1 MRRVCCLLL
10 AMLLMTGCAALPE
23 EDRAFA
29 VVLGLDRGGDAW
41 RAWARIPSYQQEGGY
56 LTVSA
61 QGSSLGEAMAQLEAA
76 APMALHFGQLR
87 MMVFSRA
94 LAESGDFPG
103 VMDVL
108 ASRNGVRRQ
117 AALAVTE
124 HDMASLMNAL
134 EPPTGT
140 RLSKSLEAMM
150 AARREQGLIP
160 DATLSGLRR
169 MGERQQPVLM
179 GIALEDGMQ
188 LSGGW
193 LLGADGRLQGR
204 LTAADQQ
211 MLSLLSGTFRQGT
224 LSLGEGT
231 LTVTEADSRVR
242 LMDGEAVCS
251 VRLRYTSSSFS
262 EEGAALKLN
271 DALLALTAKL
281 AAARCDA
288 LGLGRQAMT
297 GCANLDAW
305 RRLDWQARYP
315 ALRWRFDLQL
325 EREA

>member
-10 AMLLMTGCAALPE
+10 VVLLLTGCAALPE

-29 VVLGLDRGGDAW
+29 VVLGMDREGDAW
-41 RAWARIPSYQQEGGY
+41 RTWARIPSYQQEGGY

-61 QGSSLGEAMAQLEAA
+61 QGGSLGEAMAQLEAA

-124 HDMASLMNAL
+124 HDMASLMDGL

-150 AARREQGLIP
+150 AVSREQGLIP
-160 DATLSGLRR
+160 DTTLSGLRR

-179 GIALEDGMQ
+179 GIALENGMQ

-193 LLGADGRLQGR
+193 LLGADGRLQGS

-211 MLSLLSGTFRQGT
+211 LLSLLSGIFRQGT

-262 EEGAALKLN
+262 EEGAAQRLN
-271 DALLALTAKL
+271 DALSALTAKL

-288 LGLGRQAMT
+288 LGLGRQAMM
-297 GCANLDAW
+297 GCADIEAW

-325 EREA
+325 ERET

>member
-10 AMLLMTGCAALPE
+10 VVLLLTGCAALPE

-29 VVLGLDRGGDAW
+29 VVLGMDREGDAW
-41 RAWARIPSYQQEGGY
+41 RTWARIPSYQQEGGY

-61 QGSSLGEAMAQLEAA
+61 QGGSLGEAMAQLEAA

-124 HDMASLMNAL
+124 HDMASLMDGL

-150 AARREQGLIP
+150 AVRREQGLIP
-160 DATLSGLRR
+160 DTTLSGLRR

-193 LLGADGRLQGR
+193 LLGADGRLQGS

-211 MLSLLSGTFRQGT
+211 LLSLLSGIFRQGT

-262 EEGAALKLN
+262 EEGAAQRLN
-271 DALLALTAKL
+271 DALSALTAKL

-288 LGLGRQAMT
+288 LGLGRQAMM
-297 GCANLDAW
+297 GCADIEAW

-325 EREA
+325 ERET

>member
-1 MRRVCCLLL
+1 MRHVCCLLL

-29 VVLGLDRGGDAW
+29 VVLGLDRDGDAW

-124 HDMASLMNAL
+124 HDMASLMDGL

-150 AARREQGLIP
+150 AVRREQGLIP
-160 DATLSGLRR
+160 DTTLSGLRR

-211 MLSLLSGTFRQGT
+211 LLSLLSGTFRQGT

-262 EEGAALKLN
+262 EEGAALRLN
-271 DALLALTAKL
+271 DALPALTAKL

-297 GCANLDAW
+297 GCEDLEAW

>member
-29 VVLGLDRGGDAW
+29 VVLGLDRDGDAW

-297 GCANLDAW
+297 GCADLEAW
-305 RRLDWQARYP
+305 HRLDWQARYP

>member
-10 AMLLMTGCAALPE
+10 VVLLLTGCAALPE

-29 VVLGLDRGGDAW
+29 VVLGMDREGDAW
-41 RAWARIPSYQQEGGY
+41 RTWARIPSYQQEGGY

-61 QGSSLGEAMAQLEAA
+61 QGGSLGEAMAQLEAA

-124 HDMASLMNAL
+124 HDMASLMDAL

-193 LLGADGRLQGR
+193 LLGADGRLHGN

-211 MLSLLSGTFRQGT
+211 LLSLLSGIFRQGT

-262 EEGAALKLN
+262 EEGAAQRLN
-271 DALLALTAKL
+271 DALSALTAKL

-288 LGLGRQAMT
+288 LGLGRQAMM
-297 GCANLDAW
+297 GCADIEAW

-325 EREA
+325 ERET

>member
-10 AMLLMTGCAALPE
+10 VVLLLTGCAALPE

-29 VVLGLDRGGDAW
+29 VVLGLDRNGDAW
-41 RAWARIPSYQQEGGY
+41 RTWARIPSYQQEGGY

-61 QGSSLGEAMAQLEAA
+61 QGGSLGEAMAQLEAA

-124 HDMASLMNAL
+124 HDMASLMDAL

-160 DATLSGLRR
+160 DATLDGLRR

-193 LLGADGRLQGR
+193 LLGADGRLQGS

-211 MLSLLSGTFRQGT
+211 MLSLLSGIFRRGT

-242 LMDGEAVCS
+242 LMDVEAVCS

-262 EEGAALKLN
+262 EEGAAQRLN
-271 DALLALTAKL
+271 GALSALTAKL

-288 LGLGRQAMT
+288 LGLGRQAIM
-297 GCANLDAW
+297 GCENLEAW
-305 RRLDWQARYP
+305 HSLGWQARYP

>member
-29 VVLGLDRGGDAW
+29 VVLGLDRDGDAW
-41 RAWARIPSYQQEGGY
+41 RTWARIPSYQQEGGY

-61 QGSSLGEAMAQLEAA
+61 QGRSLGEAMAQLEAA
-76 APMALHFGQLR
+76 APMELHFGQLR

-94 LAESGDFPG
+94 LSESGDFPG
-103 VMDVL
+103 VMDVM

-124 HDMASLMNAL
+124 HDMASLMDAL

-160 DATLSGLRR
+160 DATLADLRR

-193 LLGADGRLQGR
+193 LLGADGRVQGS
-204 LTAADQQ
+204 LIAADQQ
-211 MLSLLSGTFRQGT
+211 LLSLLSGIFRQGT

-262 EEGAALKLN
+262 EEGAAQRLN
-271 DALLALTAKL
+271 DALSALTAKL

-288 LGLGRQAMT
+288 LGLGRQAMM
-297 GCANLDAW
+297 GCADIEAW

-325 EREA
+325 ERET

>member
-29 VVLGLDRGGDAW
+29 VVLGLDRNGDAW
-41 RAWARIPSYQQEGGY
+41 RTWARIPSYQQEGGY

-61 QGSSLGEAMAQLEAA
+61 QGGSLGEAMAQLEAA

-124 HDMASLMNAL
+124 HDMASLMDAL

-160 DATLSGLRR
+160 DATLDGLRR

-211 MLSLLSGTFRQGT
+211 MLSLLSGIFRRGT

-262 EEGAALKLN
+262 EEGAALRLN
-271 DALLALTAKL
+271 DALPALTAKL

-297 GCANLDAW
+297 GCEDLEAW

>member
-29 VVLGLDRGGDAW
+29 VVLGLDGQGDAW

-56 LTVSA
+56 LTLSA
-61 QGSSLGEAMAQLEAA
+61 QGRSLGEVMAQLEAA
-76 APMALHFGQLR
+76 APMALHYGQLR

-94 LAESGDFPG
+94 LAESAGFPG
-103 VMDVL
+103 VLDAL

-124 HDMASLMNAL
+124 DDMASLMDAM

-140 RLSKSLEAMM
+140 RLSKSLEGMM
-150 AARREQGLIP
+150 AARREQGVIP
-160 DATLSGLRR
+160 DATLAGLRR

-179 GIALEDGMQ
+179 GVMMEDGMQ

-193 LLGADGRLQGR
+193 LFDADGRLR
-204 LTAADQQ
+204 DSLSAAEQQ
-211 MLSLLSGTFRQGT
+211 LLSLLSGSFRRGT
-224 LSLGEGT
+224 LSLDEGT

-242 LMDGEAVCS
+242 LMGDEAVCS

-262 EEGAALKLN
+262 EEGAAQRV
-271 DALLALTAKL
+271 DAALSALTAKL
-281 AAARCDA
+281 AAAHCDA
-288 LGLGRQAMT
+288 LGLGRQAIM
-297 GCANLDAW
+297 GCENLEAW
-305 RRLDWQARYP
+305 HSLGWQARYP

>member
-10 AMLLMTGCAALPE
+10 VVLLLTGCAALPE

-29 VVLGLDRGGDAW
+29 VVLGMDREGDAW
-41 RAWARIPSYQQEGGY
+41 RTWARIPSYQQEGGY

-61 QGSSLGEAMAQLEAA
+61 QGGSLGEAMAQLEAA

-124 HDMASLMNAL
+124 HDMASLMDGL

-150 AARREQGLIP
+150 AVRREQGLIP
-160 DATLSGLRR
+160 DTTLSGLRR

-179 GIALEDGMQ
+179 GIALENGMQ

-193 LLGADGRLQGR
+193 LLGADGRLQGS

-211 MLSLLSGTFRQGT
+211 LLSLLSGIFRQGT

-262 EEGAALKLN
+262 EEGAAQRLN
-271 DALLALTAKL
+271 DALSALTAKL

-288 LGLGRQAMT
+288 LGLGRQAMM
-297 GCANLDAW
+297 GCADIEAW

-325 EREA
+325 ERET

>member
-10 AMLLMTGCAALPE
+10 VVLLLTGCAALPE

-29 VVLGLDRGGDAW
+29 VVLGMDREGDAW
-41 RAWARIPSYQQEGGY
+41 RTWARIPSYQQEGGY

-61 QGSSLGEAMAQLEAA
+61 QGGSLGEAMAQLEAA

-124 HDMASLMNAL
+124 HDMASLMDGL

-160 DATLSGLRR
+160 DTTLSGLRR

-193 LLGADGRLQGR
+193 LLGADGRLQGS

-211 MLSLLSGTFRQGT
+211 LLSLLSGIFRQGT

-231 LTVTEADSRVR
+231 LSVTEADSRVR

-262 EEGAALKLN
+262 EEGAAQRLN
-271 DALLALTAKL
+271 DALSALTAKL

-288 LGLGRQAMT
+288 LGLGRQAMM
-297 GCANLDAW
+297 GCADIEAW

-325 EREA
+325 ERET

>member
-10 AMLLMTGCAALPE
+10 AMLLLTGCAALPE

-29 VVLGLDRGGDAW
+29 VVLGLDGQGDAW

-56 LTVSA
+56 LTLSA
-61 QGSSLGEAMAQLEAA
+61 QGRSLGEVMAQLEGA
-76 APMALHFGQLR
+76 APMVLHYGQLR
-87 MMVFSRA
+87 MMVFSRE
-94 LAESGDFPG
+94 LAESAGFPG
-103 VMDVL
+103 VLDAL
-108 ASRNGVRRQ
+108 ASRNGVRNQ

-124 HDMASLMNAL
+124 DDMASLMDAM

-140 RLSKSLEAMM
+140 RLSKSLEGMM
-150 AARREQGLIP
+150 AARREQGVIP
-160 DATLSGLRR
+160 DATLAGLRR

-179 GIALEDGMQ
+179 GVMMEDGMQ

-193 LLGADGRLQGR
+193 LFDADGRLR
-204 LTAADQQ
+204 DSLSAAEQQ
-211 MLSLLSGTFRQGT
+211 LLSLLSGSFHRGT

-242 LMDGEAVCS
+242 LVGGEAVCS

-262 EEGAALKLN
+262 EEGASQRLDAALS
-271 DALLALTAKL
+271 ALTAKL
-281 AAARCDA
+281 AAAHCDA
-288 LGLGRQAMT
+288 LGLGRQAIM
-297 GCANLDAW
+297 GCGNLEAW
-305 RRLDWQARYP
+305 HSLGWQARYP
-315 ALRWRFDLQL
+315 ALRWRFDLQM

>member
-10 AMLLMTGCAALPE
+10 VVLLLTGCAALPE

-29 VVLGLDRGGDAW
+29 VVLGMDREGDAW
-41 RAWARIPSYQQEGGY
+41 RTWARIPSYQQEGGY

-61 QGSSLGEAMAQLEAA
+61 QGGSLGEAMAQLEAA

-124 HDMASLMNAL
+124 HDMASLMDGL

-150 AARREQGLIP
+150 AVRREQGLIP
-160 DATLSGLRR
+160 DITLSGLRR

-193 LLGADGRLQGR
+193 LLGADGRLQGS

-211 MLSLLSGTFRQGT
+211 LLSLLSGIFRQGT

-231 LTVTEADSRVR
+231 LSVTEADSRVR

-262 EEGAALKLN
+262 EEGAAQRL
-271 DALLALTAKL
+271 DAALSALTAKL

-297 GCANLDAW
+297 GCADIEAW

-325 EREA
+325 ERET

>member
-10 AMLLMTGCAALPE
+10 AMLLLTGCSALPE

-29 VVLGLDRGGDAW
+29 VVLGLDEQGDAW

-56 LTVSA
+56 LTLSA
-61 QGSSLGEAMAQLEAA
+61 QGRSLGEAMAQLEGA
-76 APMALHFGQLR
+76 APMALHYGQLR

-94 LAESGDFPG
+94 LAESAGFPG
-103 VMDVL
+103 VLDAL
-108 ASRNGVRRQ
+108 ASRNGVRSQ

-124 HDMASLMNAL
+124 DDMDSLMDAL
-134 EPPTGT
+134 DPPTGT
-140 RLSKSLEAMM
+140 RLSKSLEGMM
-150 AARREQGLIP
+150 AARREQGVIP
-160 DATLSGLRR
+160 DATLAGLRR

-179 GIALEDGMQ
+179 GVMMEDGMQ

-193 LLGADGRLQGR
+193 LFDADGRLR
-204 LTAADQQ
+204 DSLSAAEQQ
-211 MLSLLSGTFRQGT
+211 LLSLLSGSFRRGT

-242 LMDGEAVCS
+242 LMGGEAVCS
-251 VRLRYTSSSFS
+251 LRLRYTSSSFS
-262 EEGAALKLN
+262 EEGASQRLDAALST
-271 DALLALTAKL
+271 LTAKL
-281 AAARCDA
+281 AAAHCDA
-288 LGLGRQAMT
+288 LGLGRQAIM
-297 GCANLDAW
+297 GCENLEAW
-305 RRLDWQARYP
+305 HSLDWQARYP

>member
-10 AMLLMTGCAALPE
+10 AMLLLTGCAALPE

-29 VVLGLDRGGDAW
+29 VVLGLDREGETW

-56 LTVSA
+56 LTLSA

-76 APMALHFGQLR
+76 APMSLHYGQLR
-87 MMVFSRA
+87 MMAFSRA
-94 LAESGDFPG
+94 LAESTDFPG
-103 VMDVL
+103 VLDAL
-108 ASRNGVRRQ
+108 ASRNGVRSQ

-124 HDMASLMNAL
+124 DDMASLMDAL

-150 AARREQGLIP
+150 AARQEQGVIP
-160 DATLSGLRR
+160 DATLADLRR

-179 GIALEDGMQ
+179 RIALEDGMQ

-193 LLGADGRLQGR
+193 LFGADGRLQGS
-204 LTAADQQ
+204 LTAAEQQ
-211 MLSLLSGTFRQGT
+211 LLSLMSGTFHQGT
-224 LSLGEGT
+224 LSLREGT
-231 LTVTEADSRVR
+231 LTVTEADSRAR
-242 LMDGEAVCS
+242 LMDGEVVCS
-251 VRLRYTSSSFS
+251 VRIRYTSSSFS
-262 EEGAALKLN
+262 EEGAAQRLSA
-271 DALLALTAKL
+271 ALSALTAKL

-297 GCANLDAW
+297 GCADLEAW
-305 RRLDWQARYP
+305 HRLDWQTRYP
-315 ALRWRFDLQL
+315 ALRWRFVLQP
-325 EREA
+325 ERET